1 MKSLKI
7 RSFKSKVAPKGLSFS
22 RNYFQMGDKYVKLVT
37 ILNIP
42 KQYYAGI
49 LSVLTSNPNIT
60 VIEAIIPNCVG
71 IINAQSENG
80 IGAAPSPAA
89 ASAAVATTACARR
102 FFLLN
107 SQSVNFEVYPSIPQ
121 VMLLP

>member
-49 LSVLTSNPNIT
+49 LSVLTSNPNIKVDMMT
-60 VIEAIIPNCVG
+60 EP
-71 IINAQSENG
+71 SFEN
-80 IGAAPSPAA
+80 ISNI
-89 ASAAVATTACARR
+89 VKNEVHKLDREYRETADPTKKSR
-102 FFLLN
+102 
-107 SQSVNFEVYPSIPQ
+107 
-121 VMLLP
+121 